1 MLNLKKKFNCFN
13 LSFLSF
19 HFIPQ
24 SIVLSTFKIFPTE
37 KSFCFRDAKKKKKI
51 VFMPANVR
59 ATLKLAH
66 DVYMKFYKLSD
77 SMTILGITY
86 VGILEETECRIRAS
100 NRL

>member
-1 MLNLKKKFNCFN
+1 
-13 LSFLSF
+13 
-19 HFIPQ
+19 
-24 SIVLSTFKIFPTE
+24 
-37 KSFCFRDAKKKKKI
+37 
-51 VFMPANVR
+51 MPANVR